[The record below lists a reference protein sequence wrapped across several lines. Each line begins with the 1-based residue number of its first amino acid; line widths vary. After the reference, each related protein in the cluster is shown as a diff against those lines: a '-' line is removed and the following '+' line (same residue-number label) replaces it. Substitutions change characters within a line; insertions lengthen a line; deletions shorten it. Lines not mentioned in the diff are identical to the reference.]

1 MMGMKRVIAS
11 VMLLLVFGLPGAAF
25 SQVRWLKPYE
35 DGVKA
40 FHAGNWQ
47 KAIGLI
53 ENAVRLD
60 PRQSARKRTEGVYPD
75 EEYFPYYYLGIA
87 HAKLGNV
94 EQANRNLAEALNQ
107 GGMRP
112 AMIDEVKRY
121 QKELAS
127 RPEPDPGLRRGGGPR
142 PEPDPGL
149 RRGGGTPP
157 EPDPGLRRGGG
168 PPPEPDPGVRRGG
181 GPPPEPDPGL
191 RRGGGPPPLDP
202 QFVQLEN
209 QARAELD
216 QRRFSDALEH
226 FDALRSR
233 FPVEFGARSL
243 GIARA
248 SAAQGLAREWAAAGR
263 QLLAD
268 GSLSEAQKKFEA
280 AETLVSGTGVDGV
293 TEIQRRR
300 ADYTARRTS
309 ALRNQSQKRLKQA
322 VQDYQAA
329 AAADPQAAK
338 AEGLDARIRAL
349 EAEMNAPPPSSESPK
364 VPMLAA
370 GADKLHDAIV
380 EYLQGN
386 LPQMITLL
394 ELSAGDSKGVDRGIL
409 VDLHAFLG
417 VAYAEQSIAA
427 RKEADQQDLRK
438 KALDQFRLALD
449 LDPNYQLSQRLVSP
463 KIQDLMKAARE
474 K

>member
-1 MMGMKRVIAS
+1 MKGMKRVIAS

-40 FHAGNWQ
+40 FRAGDWQ
-47 KAIGLI
+47 KTINLIGT
-53 ENAVRLD
+53 AVRFD
-60 PRQSARKRTEGVYPD
+60 GRQSARKRTDGVYE

-87 HAKLGNV
+87 YAKLGNV
-94 EQANRNLAEALNQ
+94 EQATRNLAEALNQ
-107 GGMRP
+107 GGLRP

-121 QKELAS
+121 QAELAPPPPRGS
-127 RPEPDPGLRRGGGPR
+127 GGGQRGRGDIP
-142 PEPDPGL
+142 PGGL
-149 RRGGGTPP
+149 PIGSGGNGVPGGVGRVEFPQPPPPGGG
-157 EPDPGLRRGGG
+157 GN
-168 PPPEPDPGVRRGG
+168 
-181 GPPPEPDPGL
+181 
-191 RRGGGPPPLDP
+191 PPPLNP

-209 QARAELD
+209 QARGELD

-226 FDALRSR
+226 FDALRAR

-248 SAAQGLAREWAAAGR
+248 SAAQGLARESAAAGR

-280 AETLVSGTGVDGV
+280 AETLVSGTGVDGM

-300 ADYTARRTS
+300 ADYTARRSS

-329 AAADPQAAK
+329 VAADPQAAK
-338 AEGLDARIRAL
+338 ADGLDARIRAL
-349 EAEMNAPPPSSESPK
+349 EAEMNAPPSSLEPPK
-364 VPMLAA
+364 VPVLAA

-427 RKEADQQDLRK
+427 RKEGDQQDLRK